1 MIDSRNC
8 SFKFHFRVYSQT
20 LKIVFFVLLTCEKII
35 LTVPIVRN
43 KMAIG
48 LGINT
53 DAKIFEICYEIFL
66 NFKFNKLDEEEKN
79 WRDPLFCS

>member
-1 MIDSRNC
+1 MDRETAAAAAMWQPGQILC
-8 SFKFHFRVYSQT
+8 QKGQF
-20 LKIVFFVLLTCEKII
+20 I

>member
-1 MIDSRNC
+1 M
-8 SFKFHFRVYSQT
+8 F
-20 LKIVFFVLLTCEKII
+20 I

-53 DAKIFEICYEIFL
+53 DAKIFEICYKIFL
-66 NFKFNKLDEEEKN
+66 KFKFNKLDEEKKIGGIPYFALESQIF
-79 WRDPLFCS
+79 LVFF